1 MNSRHVSVRLI
12 NGRIDRVDA
21 LIPWF
26 STKYKTVTRSDV
38 LRALIDNA
46 LPRFEAEANQKPGEA
61 DQKPGNEE
69 GRIGEDSPE
78 LGAGPEGE
86 SIR

>member
-26 STKYKTVTRSDV
+26 STKYKKVTRSDV
-38 LRALIDNA
+38 MRALLDYA
-46 LPRFEAEANQKPGEA
+46 LPRFEGEANQKPGEA
-61 DQKPGNEE
+61 DQKPPN
-69 GRIGEDSPE
+69 
-78 LGAGPEGE
+78 AT
-86 SIR
+86 